1 VSVSRILI
9 VGLGSIGSRHLRLAR
24 ELLPNAD
31 IGVMRHQ
38 ECVSIPEQA
47 NACFSSLSKAIDFA
61 PEIAIIASP
70 ATFHLSAAQ
79 GLAMA
84 GVDMLIEKPL
94 AASSDGAIHLI
105 DTCRA
110 RGSVLLVGYNLRYLP
125 SLRRFRD
132 LIHEGSIGTVVSVR
146 CEIGQ
151 YLPSWRP
158 EADYRQ
164 GVSAKRELG
173 GGALLELSH
182 ELDYLRWIF
191 GDIDWVQA
199 YVGRQSSLEIDVEDT
214 AHLILGFASGADG
227 GRLVGTVNMDFVRHD
242 ATRFCAAIGETG
254 TLRWNGITGAVEFL
268 GADTKDW
275 REVYRHRHQ
284 RDDSYRAEW
293 LHFLDCAERR
303 ATPLV
308 TGADGLAVL
317 RVIDAAR
324 LASESGGRVGVVKP
338 ESSGGVG
345 K

>member
-1 VSVSRILI
+1 MVDRVLI
-9 VGLGSIGSRHLRLAR
+9 VGLGSIGTRHLRVAR
-24 ELLPNAD
+24 ELLPKAA
-31 IGVMRHQ
+31 IAVLRHR
-38 ECVSIPEQA
+38 ECASIPEHA
-47 NACFSSLSKAIDFA
+47 DACFSDLNQAIEFA
-61 PEIAIIASP
+61 PEVAVVASP

-84 GVDMLIEKPL
+84 GIDMLIEKPL
-94 AASSDGAIHLI
+94 AASSDGVMPLI

-110 RGSVLLVGYNLRYLP
+110 RGAVLLLGYNLRYLP
-125 SLRRFRD
+125 SLRKFRD
-132 LIHEGSIGTVVSVR
+132 LIHDGFVGKVVSVR

-151 YLPSWRP
+151 HLASWRP
-158 EADYRQ
+158 GTNYRQ
-164 GVSAKRELG
+164 GVTARRDLG

-191 GDIDWVQA
+191 GEVDWVNA
-199 YVGRQSSLEIDVEDT
+199 YLGHQSGLEVDVEDT

-227 GRLVGTVNMDFVRHD
+227 GRLVGTANMDFVRHD
-242 ATRFCAAIGETG
+242 ATRGCTAIGENG
-254 TLRWNGITGAVEFL
+254 SLRWNGITGAVEFL

-275 REVYRHRHQ
+275 REVYRHPHQ
-284 RDDSYRAEW
+284 RDDSYHAEW

-308 TGADGLAVL
+308 TGEDGLAIL

-324 LASESGGRVGVVKP
+324 LASESGGRVGVAKL
-338 ESSGGVG
+338 ESSGKVG